1 MYRSILLVDDD
12 SDDQLLFNE
21 AVHGIDASIRLE
33 TADNGKHALNKLN
46 NALLLPELIFVDL
59 HMPLVNGYELISQ
72 IKQTDKL
79 RSIPLVA
86 FTTSNSVFDA
96 NRAQSLGA
104 DAFLTKS
111 PDFKDLIFKLRKVLQ
126 TDFSSRTDS
135 HPIFKFAS

>member
-21 AVHGIDASIRLE
+21 AVHGIDASIRLD

-46 NALLLPELIFVDL
+46 AALVLPELIFVDL

-72 IKQTDKL
+72 IKQSDKL
-79 RSIPLVA
+79 RHIPLVA
-86 FTTSNSVFDA
+86 FTTSKNVQDA

-111 PDFKDLIFKLRKVLQ
+111 PDFKDLSFKLRKVLQ
-126 TDFSSRTDS
+126 TDFSQRSQST
-135 HPIFKFAS
+135 PIINFAF